1 MANLA
6 EEVLVFKESLRS
18 FVESKSSDKIV
29 DGLPYRQYCIQ
40 DAVFCLIE
48 MERSSRTLLD
58 LPLQDQKQ
66 IIFWAVQMRDEAKK
80 VLKDDFDMIYDVVLN
95 GHSERVS
102 N

>member
-6 EEVLVFKESLRS
+6 ESVTAFKDSLMS
-18 FVESKSSDKIV
+18 FLSSKDPTLIV
-29 DGLPYRQYCIQ
+29 AGLGYRQYCIQ
-40 DAVFCLIE
+40 EAVFYLIE
-48 MERSSRTLLD
+48 MERSARTLTN

-80 VLKDDFDMIYDVVLN
+80 VLKNDFDMIYNVVLN
-95 GHSERVS
+95 GDKDRQS